1 MVKTFYPS
9 ESTESINV
17 GELIFSAFSRRRRRL
32 ESGAPANAAF
42 DAIYPEFM
50 VSTKTYDPHTQSH
63 VHDFHTAEHRRRLTG
78 ALVTS
83 AGIFNLGGVEASDKP
98 GSTASGTPYVQ
109 GTLPLTPSSCTKS
122 DTSAISGAACKCA
135 SSATTNECA
144 VGNYC
149 WQDSTCKTAAN
160 TGGTSTTACTKS
172 DTSAIAVACKCAS
185 SATTNECDVGEYC
198 WVDNTC
204 NAAAKS
210 GGAPTFAPTFDPSQY
225 GTIVA
230 TVRLKGASLEVMDD
244 DTDALRRTFVDK
256 LAEYARKLV
265 DQSTASSRAAVKV
278 EVLTVIAVAS
288 QTRRLA
294 STRRRLLTTGS
305 IDVKFAVG
313 AVGVSDADLAA
324 HVATYMSDTGS
335 EGMASDLSQGGT
347 SIEAETVSA
356 PAAAAAPDAATAAT
370 RDDTMLFVG
379 IGAGAALAALVGIA
393 LAAVIVALVITAA
406 HGTTAEVEL
415 GAIEKSPDTD
425 VQSRAVVTTSNPLRA
440 ATHTKEVS
448 RSTGRTYYVDEA
460 TLESTW
466 DHPGEHAVV
475 ADVTAA
481 LVTMSANPMACERD
495 AAPSPEKRVATD
507 GISYT
512 KAEFIAHYGGTT
524 EWGDAHAI

>member
-1 MVKTFYPS
+1 MPTSVQTDLNNMVKTFYPS

-144 VGNYC
+144 VGYYCWQDSTCHAAAKSSTPSTTACTQSDTSAISGAACKCASSATTNECAVGNYC

-172 DTSAIAVACKCAS
+172 DTSAISGAACKCAS

-415 GAIEKSPDTD
+415 ARSRR
-425 VQSRAVVTTSNPLRA
+425 VQTRVFNRA
-440 ATHTKEVS
+440 
-448 RSTGRTYYVDEA
+448 RS
-460 TLESTW
+460 
-466 DHPGEHAVV
+466 
-475 ADVTAA
+475 
-481 LVTMSANPMACERD
+481 
-495 AAPSPEKRVATD
+495 
-507 GISYT
+507 
-512 KAEFIAHYGGTT
+512 
-524 EWGDAHAI
+524 